1 MNHILIIEDDPDI
14 RESLRIL
21 LESENFLI
29 TEAKNGSDGL
39 NKFSAEINLVIL
51 DIMMPG
57 ISGIQTCEEIR
68 KRSVVPI
75 LFLTAKLSEEDKITG
90 LTAGADDYLVKPFS
104 AAEFMRCYEDIRYMI
119 PNFIEI
125 PKKRNG
131 LKGMG

>member
-39 NKFSAEINLVIL
+39 NKFSVEINLVIL

-57 ISGIQTCEEIR
+57 MSGTESCAAIR
-68 KRSVVPI
+68 EFSSVPV
-75 LFLTAKLSEEDKITG
+75 LFLTAKTQEPDKNE
-90 LTAGADDYLVKPFS
+90 A
-104 AAEFMRCYEDIRYMI
+104 
-119 PNFIEI
+119 
-125 PKKRNG
+125 
-131 LKGMG
+131 

>member
-75 LFLTAKLSEEDKITG
+75 LFFNSKI
-90 LTAGADDYLVKPFS
+90 K
-104 AAEFMRCYEDIRYMI
+104 
-119 PNFIEI
+119 
-125 PKKRNG
+125 
-131 LKGMG
+131 